1 MPWPPVVDEPVVV
14 PVVVP
19 VIVPVV
25 VFEPRP
31 APPFVETGGGVD
43 VVVVAPTGG
52 GAPPELD
59 VVTPPE
65 LPVGVVAV
73 DVVVVDDDV
82 VLELVVVVADDVGTV
97 SAGAPLVS
105 VVPAPPLPHADT
117 DTAVSTPAANAA
129 IAAVRLS
136 RRNMGTFR
144 RSGARG

>member
-52 GAPPELD
+52 GAPPE
-59 VVTPPE
+59 
-65 LPVGVVAV
+65 VGVVAV